1 MADETEFVRDTALK
15 AGQRIINSYAE
26 TAISLFVPELERGLF
41 DDNWRIR
48 YSSVLLLGELL
59 FRVSGVTGKATTE
72 SVDEDDNF
80 GSETGLQAVTH
91 SLGRDRRD
99 RVLSGKLKLSN
110 RIFDGSS
117 GGLVF
122 RSLHGSI
129 GYRGNRSTIGVTRL
143 ENNHFQYASYTS
155 RNSSY
160 IIHIVTRLSGE
171 CKFRQT
177 TSETKRCSSSSSN

>member
-1 MADETEFVRDTALK
+1 MRDTALK

-72 SVDEDDNF
+72 SVDDDDNF

-99 RVLSGKLKLSN
+99 RVLSGLYMGRSDIAATVRQSALHVWKTIISN
-110 RIFDGSS
+110 TPRTLREILHTLFTLLLGCLASANFDK
-117 GGLVF
+117 
-122 RSLHGSI
+122 RQ
-129 GYRGNRSTIGVTRL
+129 VTRTL
-143 ENNHFQYASYTS
+143 FS
-155 RNSSY
+155 
-160 IIHIVTRLSGE
+160 L
-171 CKFRQT
+171 
-177 TSETKRCSSSSSN
+177 